1 MKVLLMAAS
10 ASLLL
15 QLADKDGRATEIC
28 LDSCLAIVG
37 ARQCV
42 TKLLMLVRRLP
53 QKGLGPPS
61 PLLTH
66 YYWCS
71 RVVGVG
77 LAM

>member
-42 TKLLMLVRRLP
+42 T
-53 QKGLGPPS
+53 
-61 PLLTH
+61 
-66 YYWCS
+66 
-71 RVVGVG
+71 RVF
-77 LAM
+77 

>member
-10 ASLLL
+10 ASLPP
-15 QLADKDGRATEIC
+15 QLADTDGRATDIC
-28 LDSCLAIVG
+28 LDSCLGSSV
-37 ARQCV
+37 CH
-42 TKLLMLVRRLP
+42 TDLLMLVLWLP